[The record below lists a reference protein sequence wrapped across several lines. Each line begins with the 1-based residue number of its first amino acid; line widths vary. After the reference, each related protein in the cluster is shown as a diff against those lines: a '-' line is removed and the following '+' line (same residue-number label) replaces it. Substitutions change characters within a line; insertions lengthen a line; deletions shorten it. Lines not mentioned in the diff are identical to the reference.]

1 MKTAPFR
8 CVVVYAFWLVIL
20 TIASWQTSGGIFT
33 TALTTAHI
41 GDGVFGAAIFAFI
54 SYKIW
59 QKFDPDYQGWTE
71 GKDTVDVPPDNEY
84 DSKVQT
90 ALKRKREQE
99 RVDDKEP

>member
-8 CVVVYAFWLVIL
+8 CIVVFAVWLVIY
-20 TIASWQTSGGIFT
+20 IW
-33 TALTTAHI
+33 I
-41 GDGVFGAAIFAFI
+41 GLQIRGVLDIGSAVFGAAIFGFI

-71 GKDTVDVPPDNEY
+71 GKDTLDVPPDNEY
-84 DSKVQT
+84 DSKIQA

>member
-8 CVVVYAFWLVIL
+8 CIVVFAVWLVIY
-20 TIASWQTSGGIFT
+20 IW
-33 TALTTAHI
+33 I
-41 GDGVFGAAIFAFI
+41 GLQIRGVLDIGSAVFGAAIFGFI

-71 GKDTVDVPPDNEY
+71 GKDTLDVPPDNEY

-99 RVDDKEP
+99 RVDDKKP

>member
-8 CVVVYAFWLVIL
+8 CIVVFAVWLVIY
-20 TIASWQTSGGIFT
+20 IW
-33 TALTTAHI
+33 I
-41 GDGVFGAAIFAFI
+41 GLQIRGVLDIGSAVFGAAIFGFI

-59 QKFDPDYQGWTE
+59 QKFDTDYQGWTE
-71 GKDTVDVPPDNEY
+71 GKDTLYVPPDNEY

-99 RVDDKEP
+99 RVDDKKP